1 MTRRRGIILL
11 VAVVAAVALGW
22 WLTRDRTPVQAF
34 ETAEVRRGSLTDA
47 ITANGVINPISVINV
62 GTQVSGTVQE
72 LNADFNDRVR
82 EGQILLRLDPAL
94 FASRLAA
101 SDAQL
106 ANARAQAQLQTAN
119 VRRAGELVAKDYIS
133 RQEYETLV
141 ASSRGSE
148 AQVRQAAA
156 QVAQDKAN
164 LEFSVIRAPV
174 SGVVISR
181 EVDLGQTVAA
191 AFATPVL
198 FTIAR
203 DLSKMQ
209 IAASVAE
216 ADVARVQPG
225 QRVVFTVDAYGT
237 REFPGTVSQ
246 IRLNPETQQNVVTY
260 TVIVDA
266 ANPDGA
272 LLPGMTV
279 DARFQVATRTNVLLL
294 PNGALGFRPVGYKPE
309 RGLAADEAVVFVAE
323 GEDGRQRAT
332 PRRIRLGIND
342 AKATEVVGGDLK
354 AGERVIT
361 AVKVPETGG
370 GMFSGPPGG
379 RRESAGGGKGEEEGE
394 AGGEAA
400 SPRAGGSPH
409 SL

>member
-1 MTRRRGIILL
+1 MSRRRWIILAVVLL
-11 VAVVAAVALGW
+11 VAAVIVWRVRDGGPPPPAY
-22 WLTRDRTPVQAF
+22 LTAQVT
-34 ETAEVRRGSLTDA
+34 RGDITDA

-62 GTQVSGTVQE
+62 GTQVSGTVQA
-72 LNADFNDRVR
+72 LYADFNDRVR
-82 EGQILLRLDPAL
+82 EGQVLLRLDPAL

-101 SDAQL
+101 SEAQL
-106 ANARAQAQLQTAN
+106 ANARAQAALQGAN
-119 VRRAGELVAKDYIS
+119 VRRAEGLVAKDYIS

-141 ASSRGSE
+141 ASSRGAA

-156 QVAQDKAN
+156 QVAQDRAN

-181 EVDLGQTVAA
+181 EIDLGQTVAA

-198 FTIAR
+198 FQIAR

-209 IAASVAE
+209 IAAAVAE
-216 ADVARVQPG
+216 ADIARVQPG
-225 QRVVFTVDAYGT
+225 QRVVFTVDAYGL
-237 REFPGTVSQ
+237 REFGGMVSQ

-279 DARFQVATRTNVLLL
+279 DARFQVETRAGVLLL
-294 PNGALGFRPVGYKPE
+294 PNGALGFRPEGYVPQ
-309 RGLAADEAVVFVAE
+309 RGLGADEAVVFVAE
-323 GEDGRQRAT
+323 GGAETPRVV
-332 PRRIRLGIND
+332 PRRIRLGIST
-342 AKATEVVGGDLK
+342 ATMTEVTGGDLQPG
-354 AGERVIT
+354 ARVIT
-361 AVKVPETGG
+361 GLDKPVTGG

-379 RRESAGGGKGEEEGE
+379 RRESAGGGKGLESGGDAPEEKE
-394 AGGEAA
+394 
-400 SPRAGGSPH
+400 
-409 SL
+409 